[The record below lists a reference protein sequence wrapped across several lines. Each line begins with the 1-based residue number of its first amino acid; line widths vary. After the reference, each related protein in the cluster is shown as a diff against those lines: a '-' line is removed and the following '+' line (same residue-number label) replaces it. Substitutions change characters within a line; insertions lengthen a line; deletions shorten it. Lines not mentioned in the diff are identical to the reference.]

1 LTTTFRTALLAAW
14 ALLAARLSSR
24 RALRLP
30 STRGANGLFWTIVA
44 VHRLIGG
51 YRVVR
56 LVRRPIITEETVEPW
71 PAVPARSTFVLRR
84 ARSEEQPV
92 DMGEEAP

>member
-1 LTTTFRTALLAAW
+1 
-14 ALLAARLSSR
+14 
-24 RALRLP
+24 
-30 STRGANGLFWTIVA
+30 